1 MTSIHHLGLD
11 VLKMY
16 LHNRNKDC
24 QTLEPHAQKDRAHHR
39 DTVYCSCDLDL
50 DPVTVICEL
59 DLHNLKLYQRTN
71 YEAEALQID
80 REIRPGTLLYHAAH
94 SRVITG
100 TVAAVKLY
108 VRLFLSYLNSLKCS
122 GVRRLHLKLFN
133 VIQVNVIRALWLSAR
148 VPECQKLKM

>member
-1 MTSIHHLGLD
+1 MTLIHHLGLD

-50 DPVTVICEL
+50 DPVTVMCEL
-59 DLHNLKLYQRTN
+59 DLHNLTLYQRTN
-71 YEAEALQID
+71 YEAEALQIG
-80 REIRPGTLLYHAAH
+80 REIRPGTLHYHAAH

-108 VRLFLSYLNSLKCS
+108 ARLFLSYLNSLKCS
-122 GVRRLHLKLFN
+122 GVSLRQTVTFKIVQRHPGLTYISNF
-133 VIQVNVIRALWLSAR
+133 
-148 VPECQKLKM
+148 